1 MLYEKIRADMQ
12 EAMKK
17 RDTIRLDTLRLTLTA
32 LTNEMVAS
40 GKKPTDIPDD
50 ETILTIL
57 KRLVKQRKESATL
70 YREAQQNER
79 AEQEDAERVVL
90 ESYLPPEM
98 SEEEVQATVSRI
110 QQEMGISE
118 KKDMGTLM
126 KAAMQEM
133 QGKVDGAVVS
143 KIVNSLL
150 S

>member
-1 MLYEKIRADMQ
+1 MLYEKIRTDMQ
-12 EAMKK
+12 GAMKE
-17 RDTIRLDTLRLTLTA
+17 RDATRLNTLRFTLTA
-32 LTNEMVAS
+32 LTNEVIAS
-40 GKKPTDIPDD
+40 GKKPTDTPDD
-50 ETILTIL
+50 ETTLATL

-70 YREAQQNER
+70 YREANQTER
-79 AEQEDAERVVL
+79 AEQEDAERAVL

-98 SEEEVQATVSRI
+98 SEEEVQAIVSRI
-110 QQEMGISE
+110 QQEKGISE